1 MPANVPA
8 VLACLAVGLLA
19 AAILPFRNLGLG
31 TAIVLVA
38 SGGVILGFSRNR
50 RSPFTLTC
58 AALCLLLASTAAL
71 RDAEWIVILCLLA
84 GGALCMAGLANGR
97 TLPGFI
103 ISGRSEEHTSE
114 LQSLMRISYAVFC
127 L

>member
-1 MPANVPA
+1 M
-8 VLACLAVGLLA
+8 AVGLPA
-19 AAILPFRNLGLG
+19 AAILPFRDLGLG

-38 SGGVILGFSRNR
+38 SGCVILGFSRNR

-97 TLPGFI
+97 TLPGFQI
-103 ISGRSEEHTSE
+103 GRASWRERVC
-114 LQSLMRISYAVFC
+114 QYV
-127 L
+127 